1 MEIKT
6 ITSANFAA
14 EVEQAAQPVLID
26 LWAPWCVY
34 CRRLAPELDR
44 LADKYAGQITIGK
57 INIDE
62 EPELAEMLQAEV
74 IPTLYLYQN
83 GQHGEKLVA
92 PPSQAAV
99 ESWIAAQRG

>member
-1 MEIKT
+1 M
-6 ITSANFAA
+6 
-14 EVEQAAQPVLID
+14 
-26 LWAPWCVY
+26 
-34 CRRLAPELDR
+34 LDR

-62 EPELAEMLQAEV
+62 EPELAEKLQAEV